1 MSYVGDDLQRPRQ
14 HLRVLFAAAKFITL
28 SRRMLLLF
36 TLNPGKYYYFKN
48 LNKTAAID

>member
-1 MSYVGDDLQRPRQ
+1 MWEMIYRCSRQ

-28 SRRMLLLF
+28 SRRMLLF